1 MINKKRI
8 IIFGGAGSVG
18 SELTR
23 QLYKNNFIYTVDFNE
38 VGLLDLMNELNIK
51 GRVGDIRDE
60 NTIRDI
66 FSDIKPQIV
75 FHTAAYKCVNMME
88 YVPLEAIKTN
98 VLGTW
103 NIINEAKKWKC
114 LEKLVFISSDKA
126 VQSNSIMGST
136 KKLGE
141 VMVKNQGK
149 GFIVVRF
156 ANVLG
161 SRGSLIPIWQRQID
175 NNKPITIT
183 DERMERYFM
192 TIENACDLI
201 IQATEIGQGGEI
213 FILDMQKQINV
224 LELAKKIISETGQD
238 IPIKTIGI
246 RAGETLNEK
255 LMSEEEAKIAV
266 KQGKFFIIR

>member
-255 LMSEEEAKIAV
+255 LMSEEEVKIAV